1 MAALPKDVFGKAFAC
16 LVQQLR
22 SHREVELR
30 ADDVNVAPN
39 PHVRTAAA
47 TLAGFSA
54 RNFVGALLAARIM

>member
-1 MAALPKDVFGKAFAC
+1 M
-16 LVQQLR
+16 R
-22 SHREVELR
+22 SFRDFRKLR
-30 ADDVNVAPN
+30 ADQGVSPN

>member
-1 MAALPKDVFGKAFAC
+1 MRWECDLFAISENY
-16 LVQQLR
+16 VR
-22 SHREVELR
+22 IREVS
-30 ADDVNVAPN
+30 PN